1 VQKWEKSGA
10 ENSRN
15 NFQGLIVKFLT
26 EYRTQ
31 EEGKRNNGVSI
42 VKWFARKAGPGFD
55 SRGESNEH
63 RQNQQQKAK

>member
-42 VKWFARKAGPGFD
+42 VKWLARKAGPGFD
-55 SRGESNEH
+55 SRGESNEE
-63 RQNQQQKAK
+63 KVTPTKSAT